1 MIHPDDLLAEFEDGT
16 LADRERAVLERH
28 LASCARCREQVEL
41 ARAAKAALASAPD
54 AVAPAA
60 IGDRAIADAVGATK
74 PRRPAWTRWAGAAA
88 AVAAAIAVGAL
99 VLPNIGSPG
108 PTRAANAPGALAAG
122 SAQASVVRPASGIE
136 TQNTDYDAQAVSQ
149 LARSYQGHTFGVA
162 TDLRGPIATP
172 PPGPTTA
179 FGSASSCLGRAASGD
194 QGELVRL
201 IEARYEGTPAYI
213 GVYLSGPGAGQPA
226 DGVRVLVVPTDSC
239 SHILTSTWSKI

>member
-1 MIHPDDLLAEFEDGT
+1 VTHPDDLLAEFEDGT
-16 LADRERAVLERH
+16 LADGERAVLERH

-54 AVAPAA
+54 AV
-60 IGDRAIADAVGATK
+60 GATK
-74 PRRPAWTRWAGAAA
+74 PRRLAWIRWAGAAA
-88 AVAAAIAVGAL
+88 AVAAAIAVAVL

-122 SAQASVVRPASGIE
+122 STEASVVQPASGIE
-136 TQNTDYDAQAVSQ
+136 TQDTDYDAQAVSQ

-162 TDLRGPIATP
+162 TDLGGPVAAP
-172 PPGPTTA
+172 QPGPTTA
-179 FGSASSCLGRAASGD
+179 FASASSCLGRAASRD

-239 SHILTSTWSKI
+239 THILTSTWSKI